1 MRLEL
6 VPKSVSGAGPAR
18 EQPHVVLGPT
28 GTCHGR
34 RPCGAPWGGPF
45 AATRYRILKPVLGV
59 CLSTTVLLSAAQ
71 QTSAQ
76 NRPAPPQTTFKSSVD
91 LVPVDVNVIDRTGRP
106 IADLTAQ
113 DFALKVDGKPRRI
126 ASAQFIGV
134 TRDAEYAPIAADYS
148 SNPSGAGARLIMLVI
163 DQGNIGASRGKY
175 AIDSARRFIGRLRSS
190 DRIGLVTIPGA
201 GPQIDFTANH
211 ALVETALQKVIG
223 QSDQGEHQ
231 DNQVG
236 LSEAIEAQRGNEQA
250 ILELMD
256 RECTGLA
263 AGDLLQCRTKLLNQ
277 ARTLYADLKSR
288 TRDTLL
294 SLQHVMDRLA
304 RTSTPKTV
312 VFVSE
317 GILIERD
324 VSELT
329 WLGPLAARGQV
340 TLYVLQLE
348 APVAE
353 ATNQQSSPTRAADIQ
368 LAQDGLGRLAGVARG
383 AVFRVISGAEN
394 AFNRLTL
401 ELSGYYLLSFEPEG
415 GDRDSKTHK
424 IKIEVPRRKDVSVR
438 ARNEFS
444 VDAPRVR
451 STGEQLADVIA
462 APLLATEIGLKVGA
476 YSFVENEGGKL
487 RIVLAAEI
495 DRSQNPGSKVSL
507 AYTVTDAN
515 ETLVSTQLEEE
526 VTTPVRP
533 ATKTQTY
540 LGAITAVP
548 GTYRIKLAVL
558 DDMGK
563 RGSVE
568 HIVVA
573 RLTGAGQIRLT
584 DLLLGEDSE
593 GTGLHPS
600 VSAEFNGGLMHGY
613 LELHSEAPGPL
624 ADASVTLEIANS
636 AQARAIDTVPAQFER
651 EAIPSPTRRLAEG
664 VIPIALL
671 PAGEYVARA
680 VVTVAGRN
688 VGQVSRPF
696 RIVRSGAAAS
706 TEAAAAGG
714 GLAPKP
720 AIPFTSRIE
729 SFERASVLAPQ
740 VVGFFLDRMNVGRNV
755 PTTPSAAIDAARAGK
770 FEEAIEAV
778 KKTGN
783 NQLAPVFFDGLA
795 RYAKGDLEGAAGRF
809 RESLRI
815 ESDFFPAT
823 FYLGACYAAGGKDQ
837 DATGAWQTSLITE
850 SEAPFIYTLLGDAF
864 LRLRQFDA
872 ALDILREASSLWPA
886 SEQVQLRL
894 GTAYALASKPVE
906 AVRALDSYLAQ
917 HPEDHERLLIALR
930 GIYEARSTGQ
940 SIGTADEDRRR
951 FERYAAA
958 YVAAGGAQQAI
969 VEQWRRFI
977 AR

>member
-1 MRLEL
+1 MKLI
-6 VPKSVSGAGPAR
+6 
-18 EQPHVVLGPT
+18 
-28 GTCHGR
+28 
-34 RPCGAPWGGPF
+34 
-45 AATRYRILKPVLGV
+45 AAALSLIAILGV
-59 CLSTTVLLSAAQ
+59 SAAVQ
-71 QTSAQ
+71 A
-76 NRPAPPQTTFKSSVD
+76 RPAQSQQPKTFTSSVD
-91 LVPVDVNVIDRTGRP
+91 LVPVDVNVVDRTGRP
-106 IADLTAQ
+106 VADLTAQ
-113 DFALKVDGKPRRI
+113 DFALKVDGKARRI
-126 ASAQFIGV
+126 ATAQFIAV
-134 TRDAEYAPIAADYS
+134 TRDADRAPIAADYS

-175 AIDSARRFIGRLRSS
+175 AIDAARRFIGRLKSS

-236 LSEAIEAQRGNEQA
+236 LSEAIEVQRGNEQA
-250 ILELMD
+250 ILELLD

-263 AGDLLQCRTKLLNQ
+263 AGDLLQCRTKLVNQ

-304 RTSTPKTV
+304 RTNTPKTV

-394 AFNRLTL
+394 AFNRLTM
-401 ELSGYYLLSFEPEG
+401 ELSGYYLLSFEPEP
-415 GDRDSKTHK
+415 GDRDTKIHK
-424 IKIEVPRRKDVSVR
+424 IKIEVPRRKDITVR

-462 APLLATEIGLKVGA
+462 APLLATEIGLKLGA
-476 YSFVENEGGKL
+476 YSFTENEGGKL

-507 AYTVTDAN
+507 AYTVTD
-515 ETLVSTQLEEE
+515 ESDRLVSTQLEEN
-526 VTTPVRP
+526 VATPVPP
-533 ATKTQTY
+533 ATQTQTY
-540 LGAITAVP
+540 LGAVTAVP

-558 DDMGK
+558 DDLGK

-568 HIVVA
+568 HTVVA
-573 RLTGAGQIRLT
+573 RLTPAGQIRLT

-600 VSAEFNGGLMHGY
+600 VSAEFKGGLLHGY

-636 AQARAIDTVPAQFER
+636 AQARAIDTVPVQFER
-651 EAIPSPTRRLAEG
+651 EATSSPTRRVAEG

-671 PAGEYVARA
+671 PPGEYVARA
-680 VVTVAGRN
+680 VVTVAGRS

-696 RIVRSGAAAS
+696 RIVRSGAVS
-706 TEAAAAGG
+706 TAAAAAGG
-714 GLAPKP
+714 GLAPKA
-720 AIPFTSRIE
+720 AIAFTSRID
-729 SFERASVLAPQ
+729 SFERASVLTPQ
-740 VVGFFLDRMNVGRNV
+740 VVGFFLDRMNVGRNA

-778 KKTGN
+778 KKVGN

-795 RYAKGDLEGAAGRF
+795 RYATGDLEGAAGRF

-837 DATGAWQTSLITE
+837 DAAGAWQTSLVTE

-894 GTAYALASKPVE
+894 GTAYAMASKPVE
-906 AVRALDSYLAQ
+906 AVRALDPYLAQ

-940 SIGTADEDRRR
+940 SIGTAQEDRQR

-958 YVAAGGAQQAI
+958 YVAAGGTQQAM
-969 VEQWRRFI
+969 VEQWRKFI
-977 AR
+977 GR